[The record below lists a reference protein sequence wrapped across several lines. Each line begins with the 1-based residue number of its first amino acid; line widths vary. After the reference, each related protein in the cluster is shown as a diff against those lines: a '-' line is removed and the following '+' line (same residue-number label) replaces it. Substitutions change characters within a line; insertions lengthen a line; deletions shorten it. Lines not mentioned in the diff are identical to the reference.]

1 MRRITT
7 ALLVPCAFALTSCKD
22 KADKENEAKPP
33 AAVVAT
39 VESAGTEKFTETV
52 DGVGV
57 VMARSG
63 HVAQLS
69 APAPTRVSKVFVTV
83 GTAVKAGDPL
93 IEFEQP
99 PFEAA
104 ARSADAA
111 LAAAEK
117 AAARAMRLADVGVLP
132 RKDAELAA
140 SDLASAQL
148 NAVNA
153 KRAKEL
159 STLRAPLAGVV
170 TRQSAMLGASVDA
183 TQTLVEVADLTSL
196 DVMLTFSP
204 ADAAR
209 VKIGALTALYAGAS
223 ASGDPVSS
231 GRVGDISA
239 AVDSASRGVLVRVAV
254 GERKRQLRIGET
266 LFGRVGVSEHAN
278 AVVVP
283 LESLVPT
290 GEGFKLFTVDEQGF
304 AHARDVKV
312 GGRTEKSAWI
322 TDGVKAG
329 DKVVTK
335 GAYGVDDST
344 KVLTGKP

>member
-1 MRRITT
+1 MRRISIA
-7 ALLVPCAFALTSCKD
+7 ALVLSATLAAGCKD
-22 KADKENEAKPP
+22 KEPDAAKPT
-33 AAVVAT
+33 AEVVAT
-39 VESAGTEKFTETV
+39 VADVGTERFTETV
-52 DGVGV
+52 DGTGIVVG
-57 VMARSG
+57 RSG
-63 HVAQLS
+63 HVAQMS
-69 APAPTRVSKVFVTV
+69 APAPTRVSKVFVMV
-83 GTAVKAGDPL
+83 GTSVKAGDPL
-93 IEFEQP
+93 IEFEQVT
-99 PFEAA
+99 FEAA
-104 ARSADAA
+104 ARSAVAA
-111 LAAAEK
+111 LATAEK
-117 AAARAMRLADVGVLP
+117 ATARATRLADAGVLP

-153 KRAKEL
+153 KRANEL
-159 STLRAPLAGVV
+159 STLRSPIAGVV
-170 TRQSAMLGASVDA
+170 TRQSAVLGASVDP
-183 TQTLVEVADLTSL
+183 TQTLVEVADPRSL

-204 ADAAR
+204 TDAAR
-209 VKIGALTALYAGAS
+209 VKRGAVTALYAGA
-223 ASGDPVSS
+223 AVSGDPVAS
-231 GRVGDISA
+231 GLVGDVSS
-239 AVDSASRGVLVRVAV
+239 AVDSASRGVIVRVAV
-254 GERKRQLRIGET
+254 GDRKRELRIGET

-290 GEGFKLFTVDEQGF
+290 GEGFRVFTVDDKGI

-322 TDGVKAG
+322 TEGVKVG